1 MAIKDG
7 GPAFPGGERWRT
19 VDLAGNEENYS
30 RAPFQRG
37 LSLRD
42 YFAAKALPELI
53 RQQHSACLGY
63 PADWRY
69 KCALEAYEFADAMLA
84 AREVPHG

>member
-7 GPAFPGGERWRT
+7 APAFPGGERWRT

-42 YFAAKALPELI
+42 YFAAKAMQGILSGPCSRDGVSLAEW
-53 RQQHSACLGY
+53 
-63 PADWRY
+63 ADVPVH
-69 KCALEAYEFADAMLA
+69 AYAIADAMLA
-84 AREVPHG
+84 AREAHP